1 MCYCMC
7 SGNSFFCCKISDFDT
22 SLSILRRNKSIHGFW
37 ISAVQKKVF
46 IFLLGKYI
54 KVVQG
59 VSHWNEQ
66 SNLALTGIKI
76 DNFID
81 IMCSTNAWGYDI
93 LTFVTIFQKSNIGWP
108 QQPPTER
115 VSDISKKTGFLMI
128 HSLKRD
134 QYWSFWYQG
143 WSDHQVQE
151 VLWWNEAVEVIE
163 ATEVVEAVEVIEAAE
178 VLRPGKSLLRISE
191 SSRF

>member
-115 VSDISKKTGFLMI
+115 VSDISKKNWIFDDSFLKKGPVLVILAPGMI
-128 HSLKRD
+128 RPSGSGSSLVKWGCWGHWGHWG
-134 QYWSFWYQG
+134 YWGHWG
-143 WSDHQVQE
+143 C
-151 VLWWNEAVEVIE
+151 
-163 ATEVVEAVEVIEAAE
+163 
-178 VLRPGKSLLRISE
+178 R
-191 SSRF
+191 SS